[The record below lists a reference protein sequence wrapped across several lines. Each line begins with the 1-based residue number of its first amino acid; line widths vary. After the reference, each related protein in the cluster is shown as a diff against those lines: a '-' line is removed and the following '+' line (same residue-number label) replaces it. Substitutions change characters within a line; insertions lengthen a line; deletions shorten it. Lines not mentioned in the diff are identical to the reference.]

1 MELIRYPIAIRLRRS
16 RREAISM
23 RYVTSAS
30 TAHAPWNNTPA
41 TTTRLPGIGP
51 IAARSQRSARVV
63 SGALYR
69 FDLRYSQTTT
79 HQAWASHSRGEGNFS
94 EADAWVLPCHR
105 CLAAPA
111 GRQNPAR
118 GMIRA
123 VIVRAVDGE
132 EF

>member
-1 MELIRYPIAIRLRRS
+1 MMRRFVVLELNPAD
-16 RREAISM
+16 AHISA
-23 RYVTSAS
+23 VKVDDGV
-30 TAHAPWNNTPA
+30 H
-41 TTTRLPGIGP
+41 LPG
-51 IAARSQRSARVV
+51 SAMLLWKSRAPVCPCRLV
-63 SGALYR
+63 GVYTGHVLKG
-69 FDLRYSQTTT
+69 DKPD
-79 HQAWASHSRGEGNFS
+79 SRGEGNFS